1 MLSGKNLQETCF
13 FFMNRKLGMCA
24 RFNNCTVGIV
34 KPHAMMEGMSIIF
47 MTLSPTEALRTR
59 RRVELDVIWQDQDL
73 KAVEP
78 HPQMHTLLYI
88 ECFTQDYF

>member
-1 MLSGKNLQETCF
+1 MLRGQNLQETCF

-24 RFNNCTVGIV
+24 RFSNCAVGIV

-47 MTLSPTEALRTR
+47 MTLSPTKALRTG
-59 RRVELDVIWQDQDL
+59 RRVELDIIWQDYHP

-78 HPQMHTLLYI
+78 HPQRDTFLYI
-88 ECFTQDYF
+88 ECLVHYYF